1 METSMSEHAGA
12 KFEKLSIDK
21 ITLDLENP
29 RIAKWLEMYKDDP
42 PVEQIALALRT
53 GSSQD
58 ASGGPSYHSL
68 KQSIQTNG
76 GLIHPII
83 VNKDEDGKY
92 VVIEGNT
99 RTYIYRELKENDPS
113 GPWSYIPAMI
123 HDSLPKTEVDAIR
136 LQAHLVGTREWD
148 PYSKAKYL
156 YVLRNEKHLTFAQI
170 VDFCGGGKRVVQNLI
185 DAYIDME
192 KYYRPILDSSQ
203 DFDPTRFS
211 AFVELQRSNV
221 TEALLSSNFNKAD
234 FSKWV
239 HSKKLYPLNT
249 VRKLPVILS
258 EKSIKDVFLRSGA
271 QQALKELDRLSG
283 PTPDSELKDAT
294 LDQLA
299 KEISKRISVIQYDDL
314 KKLRSQKDS
323 PEAMDICD
331 AKDALVELC
340 EDIRFNSE

>member
-1 METSMSEHAGA
+1 M
-12 KFEKLSIDK
+12 
-21 ITLDLENP
+21 
-29 RIAKWLEMYKDDP
+29 
-42 PVEQIALALRT
+42 ALRT

-58 ASGGPSYHSL
+58 DSGGPSFHSL

-99 RTYIYRELKENDPS
+99 RTYIYSELKENDPN
-113 GPWSYIPAMI
+113 GPWSNIPAMI
-123 HDSLPKTEVDAIR
+123 YNSLPKTEVDAIR

-156 YVLRNEKHLTFAQI
+156 YTLRNEQHLTFAQI

-203 DFDPTRFS
+203 DFDPSRFS

-221 TEALLSSNFNKAD
+221 TDALLSAKFNKTD

-249 VRKLPVILS
+249 VRKLPLFLS
-258 EKSIKDVFLRSGA
+258 EKSVKDVFLQSGA

-283 PTPDSELKDAT
+283 PTPNSALKDAS

-299 KEISKRISVIQYDDL
+299 KEISKRISSIQYEDL
-314 KKLRSQKDS
+314 KKLRNQKES
-323 PEAMDICD
+323 PEAMVIYD
-331 AKDALVELC
+331 AKDALVDLC
-340 EDIRFNSE
+340 EDIGFDSE